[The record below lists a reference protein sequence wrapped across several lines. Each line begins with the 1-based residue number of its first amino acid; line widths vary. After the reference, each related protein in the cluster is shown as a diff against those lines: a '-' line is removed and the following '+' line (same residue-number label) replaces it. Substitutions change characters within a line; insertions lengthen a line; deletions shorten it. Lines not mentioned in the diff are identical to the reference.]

1 LSENIS
7 LEYKLDGDKL
17 AGYTDIRAEFTTDS
31 LSAVVTEYTTDENG
45 DIIFSFNG
53 LNPKN
58 AGDTVTAVYYGTKD
72 GVEEISATY
81 QYSIAKYCRDVIAS
95 YSSSNED
102 YEEVIAVCKGL
113 LNYAA
118 ASQSY
123 FDYNTDNLV
132 NDGFENYEGR
142 TYNNAMALTAN
153 EGENKVTFKSAGL
166 SFTDTVM
173 IRFNVAAE
181 STKGLYTVVSDGE
194 NTWRVNTFK
203 STGTK
208 GRYYVY
214 IDGINLTDMSKPLT
228 FTVYDKDGNQVSDTL
243 TYSVESYAYAKQSA
257 SGAIKNLVNAMMNYG
272 DAVKAL
278 AAK

>member
-1 LSENIS
+1 MLQAGFARVDVTPPLGNP
-7 LEYKLDGDKL
+7 L
-17 AGYTDIRAEFTTDS
+17 AGY
-31 LSAVVTEYTTDENG
+31 
-45 DIIFSFNG
+45 FNRRE
-53 LNPKN
+53 
-58 AGDTVTAVYYGTKD
+58 AD
-72 GVEEISATY
+72 GVLDPIE
-81 QYSIAKYCRDVIAS
+81 
-95 YSSSNED
+95 
-102 YEEVIAVCKGL
+102 
-113 LNYAA
+113 LN
-118 ASQSY
+118 
-123 FDYNTDNLV
+123 
-132 NDGFENYEGR
+132 
-142 TYNNAMALTAN
+142 ALA
-153 EGENKVTFKSAGL
+153 
-166 SFTDTVM
+166 
-173 IRFNVAAE
+173 
-181 STKGLYTVVSDGE
+181 VSDGE